1 MNPIVDHIVDVIGV
15 RPRELVCVMI
25 LIKVL
30 HAEYERHRPRLRQ
43 RSERAA
49 NPLELEVY
57 HESMTSHQGLGLC
70 KQDSPLQANAAC
82 AFV

>member
-25 LIKVL
+25 LRKVL
-30 HAEYERHRPRLRQ
+30 HAEYERHRPDYGNVPNARLIHLNLRFT
-43 RSERAA
+43 
-49 NPLELEVY
+49 
-57 HESMTSHQGLGLC
+57 MTSHQGLGLC